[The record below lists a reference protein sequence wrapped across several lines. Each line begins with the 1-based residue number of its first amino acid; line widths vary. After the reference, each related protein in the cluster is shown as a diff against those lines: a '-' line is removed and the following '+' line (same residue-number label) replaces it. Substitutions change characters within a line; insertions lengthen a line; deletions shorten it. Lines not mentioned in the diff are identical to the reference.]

1 MVEMFSRIRKG
12 ILLLGV
18 FLFLF
23 FVFVHPIPSLSTE
36 AQNNIG
42 LFFLTAS
49 LWTTN
54 YLPLPV
60 TGLLIFVLLP
70 VLKILSPSDSF
81 RLLGNR
87 AVFFILGAFI
97 LSTGLLRTG
106 LARRIALNFLKIF
119 RDDFLKTLR
128 GVFLIAF
135 ILSLFMPEH
144 ATAAILLPVVLEI
157 THILSI
163 KRGSREGKLLFL
175 SLAWGAVIGGIGT
188 MLGGARAPLAVGML
202 YETFG
207 IKMSFIKWSLFALPV
222 ALAVG
227 GIAILFQTIFVR
239 KADEKITLNKLP
251 EQKFPP
257 LKREEKYVII
267 VYLITLFLWVFLNK
281 YIPLSL
287 SALIGAILLFATRTV
302 KWKDAQDYVN
312 WGVII
317 MYGGAIALGTSFVK
331 SGAATW
337 FASSIISFTGIP
349 PFLILALLSLFSIFL
364 TEFMSNTAAVAL
376 LLPIGFGISQSFSIT
391 PIAVTLAITIPG
403 GLAFMLPVGTP
414 PNAIAYSA
422 GYYSIKDSVKYGVLL
437 NISSWFILL
446 LFIKFLW
453 PLLGVKI

>member
-1 MVEMFSRIRKG
+1 
-12 ILLLGV
+12 
-18 FLFLF
+18 
-23 FVFVHPIPSLSTE
+23 
-36 AQNNIG
+36 
-42 LFFLTAS
+42 
-49 LWTTN
+49 
-54 YLPLPV
+54 
-60 TGLLIFVLLP
+60 
-70 VLKILSPSDSF
+70 
-81 RLLGNR
+81 
-87 AVFFILGAFI
+87 
-97 LSTGLLRTG
+97 LRTG

-317 MYGGAIALGTSFVK
+317 MYGGAIALGTSLVK

-337 FASSIISFTGIP
+337 FASSIISFTGNN

>member
-1 MVEMFSRIRKG
+1 MVEMFSRIRKV
-12 ILLLGV
+12 ILLLGN

-23 FVFVHPIPSLSTE
+23 FVFAHPIPSLSVE

-49 LWTTN
+49 LWSTN

-70 VLKILSPSDSF
+70 VLKILTPSDSF
-81 RLLGNR
+81 KLLGNH

-97 LSTGLLRTG
+97 LSTGLLKTG
-106 LARRIALNFLKIF
+106 LARRVALNFLKVF
-119 RDDFLKTLR
+119 RGDFLKTLR
-128 GVFLIAF
+128 GVFIVAF

-157 THILSI
+157 SHLLNI

-188 MLGGARAPLAVGML
+188 MLGGARAPLALGML
-202 YETFG
+202 YETFN
-207 IKMSFIKWSLFALPV
+207 IKMSFIRYSFFALPV

-227 GIAILFQTIFVR
+227 IVALLLQAVFIRGTE
-239 KADEKITLNKLP
+239 EKITANKLIN
-251 EQKFPP
+251 QKLPP
-257 LKREEKYVII
+257 LNRDEKYAAL

-281 YIPLSL
+281 YIPLAL
-287 SALIGAILLFATRTV
+287 SALTGGILLFITRTIR
-302 KWKDAQDYVN
+302 WKDAQDYVN

-317 MYGGAIALGTSFVK
+317 MYGGAIALGTSLVK

-337 FASSIISFTGIP
+337 FAFLITSFIGNS
-349 PFLILALLSLFSIFL
+349 PFLILALLSIFTIIL

-376 LLPIGFGISQSFSIT
+376 MLPIGFGISQSFGLD
-391 PIAVTLAITIPG
+391 PIAVTFSITIPG

-422 GYYSIKDSVKYGVLL
+422 GYHTIKDSVKYGVLL
-437 NISSWFILL
+437 NIFSWFILL

-453 PLLGVKI
+453 PLLGVRI